1 MSIEYDEEYMKSLMS
16 GMTREELDKL
26 FALAESYYTYND
38 LQIAK
43 SEANQIIELRRN
55 MDLRLK
61 EHRTKY

>member
-1 MSIEYDEEYMKSLMS
+1 MPKEYDEEYMKSLMS
-16 GMTREELDKL
+16 GMTKEELDKL

-43 SEANQIIELRRN
+43 SEANQILKLRR
-55 MDLRLK
+55 DIDIRLK